1 MFSMNLDCNLR
12 PAHGWPAIQK
22 RSSGRYPQIVATD
35 LTPNELP
42 EDAQKDVLQIL
53 ATTLEGMQFLERRI
67 KKLEDDNE
75 QLTSSISSLVATL
88 QTQLP
93 EQAKHWG
100 TVSAALNQIQ
110 AAVSELR
117 QDLNTHLDENHSHF
131 RQ

>member
-1 MFSMNLDCNLR
+1 MD
-12 PAHGWPAIQK
+12 Q
-22 RSSGRYPQIVATD
+22 
-35 LTPNELP
+35 LP
-42 EDAQKDVLQIL
+42 EEAQKDVLQIL

-67 KKLEDDNE
+67 KKLEDENE
-75 QLTSSISSLVATL
+75 QLTSSLGSLLATL

-100 TVSAALNQIQ
+100 AVGTALNQIQ

-117 QDLNTHLDENHSHF
+117 QDLNAHVAENHKHF

>member
-1 MFSMNLDCNLR
+1 MDE
-12 PAHGWPAIQK
+12 
-22 RSSGRYPQIVATD
+22 
-35 LTPNELP
+35 LT
-42 EDAQKDVLQIL
+42 EDARKDLLGIL

-100 TVSAALNQIQ
+100 SVGAALNQIRTS
-110 AAVSELR
+110 VSELR
-117 QDLNTHLDENHSHF
+117 HDLDSHVAEKRLHF
-131 RQ
+131 NQ